1 MERPVEV
8 RDVYRLSDVEGG
20 ISPQSINFKTVTME
34 SDKYLC
40 VRDQSGDQNSI
51 VIVEIANK
59 SASRHKMAA
68 ESAIMNPVSKV
79 LALKAG
85 TTLQIFNLDMR
96 TKMKSYNMPD
106 AVVYWRWISNQVIAL
121 VTATSVYHWSMEGS
135 SDPVKV
141 FDRLPELAET
151 QILNYRTDSSLSW
164 LILIGVA
171 KQPDGTLK
179 GVMQL
184 TLLEKNTSKILDG
197 HAACFMDATMPS
209 GEKACL
215 MCVAS
220 NSAQG
225 GRLLIM
231 EVPVGAKQETTFERK
246 IQGVSFS
253 SPNDFPV
260 AVQASAKHG
269 LIYLVTRTGYL
280 YLFDVFTATLIYSD
294 MVTQEP
300 IFVTSPEEKT
310 NGLLGVSTSG
320 KLMSIHVN
328 ENTIVRYI
336 HQNLGNYELAV
347 GIAARADLGGADE
360 LFTEKFTALLQ
371 QMNIQEAVQLVAKAP
386 RGLLRTRETINKL
399 QAIPQLPGQQP
410 ALSVYFKYLL
420 EKGSLN
426 AFEAVELA
434 RIVLQK
440 PGGAPY
446 IKKLM
451 EESKL
456 EESEDLGDILQQHDS
471 DLALKIYF
479 KAAAH
484 LKVINVLLQRG
495 EFAKVVQYCGRVNY
509 SPDWS
514 VLLANLINVNPDAA
528 VQFATHLHDQMPDG
542 PPLNPNSV
550 IDMFVSRHLIKQVT
564 AYLLEILKGN
574 KEEDAA
580 LQTRLLETNLQFSP
594 PQVADQILAQ
604 CGFSHYDALKI
615 ANLCEKA
622 QLYQRAL
629 ENYAN
634 AGKQNPDA
642 QIIPHIRRVIINTHA
657 IAPEWLVDFFGGLS
671 AQDSLDCLKE
681 LLNHNARQNFKVCV
695 QVATKYSDEL
705 GASELIE
712 LFLGFK
718 AYEALYYY
726 LGSIVNYSNDPEV
739 HFRYIEA
746 ATMVGQ
752 YSEVER
758 VTRESTVYEPERT
771 KNFLKEKKLADLWPL
786 VNVCDQHD
794 YLDELVKYL
803 YDTQNLKYVDMY
815 VQKKNP
821 LKTPYVVGALLDCD
835 ANEDYIKTL
844 IMSVGNMCPIEPLVD
859 EVEKRNRIR
868 LIQNWLEARQSEGNQ
883 EAALHNALGKIYID
897 SNQNVERF
905 LQQNQ
910 FYDPKVLGKYC
921 ENRDPNMAYVA
932 YEKGQCD
939 YELVE
944 LTSKNCMFKQQSR
957 YLVKRQDAELWAHVL
972 KEDDDTRRQLV
983 DQVVQTALP
992 ETNDPE
998 ELSTTVKA
1006 FMEANLPHELTELLE
1021 KIVLH
1026 GNSEFKQNRYLQN
1039 LLLLTAIT
1047 QYERSS
1053 KAEDANEG
1061 ALLSQ
1066 RGRVMEYIQRLNG
1079 YDSTDIATLAVG
1091 AELYEEA
1098 FTVYKKFDCNV
1109 QAIKVLLEMLNAVD
1123 RATEFAERVNE
1134 NDVWSVLG
1142 NAQLKLSMIT
1152 EAVGCFL
1159 KAADAS
1165 NFQEV
1170 IDAAE
1175 NTECYADLV
1184 KYLNMARNDG
1194 GKKEAA
1200 VDTELVY
1207 AYAKTDRL
1215 ADLEEFITGPNVA
1228 QIQYTADRCFNE
1240 NLFEAAKILYTNV
1253 GNFAR
1258 LAITLVRLQQFYAA
1272 VDAAQ
1277 KANSIKTWKE
1287 VMEACVDAEEF
1298 RLAQMAALQIV
1309 VQPDE
1314 LEDVVKFYETKGY
1327 FDELM
1332 SLMKAGLGLDRAHM
1346 GMFTELGVLY
1356 AKYKPSK
1363 LMEHIKLF
1371 HRRINVHKLIRFCE
1385 KLHHW
1390 AEARFLYTHND
1401 EYDSAAKL
1409 MMEHPIEAWDHE
1421 VYKETIVKCSSLE
1434 LCYQSIH
1441 FYIETQPT
1449 HLTDLL
1455 GTIQNRVDHERV
1467 VHEVKKE
1474 NQLPLAKQ
1482 YLENVQEANLRQVN
1496 EAVNSLYIEEEDY
1509 ESLRLS
1515 IDQFDN
1521 FDQIGLAEQLRKHEL
1536 LEFRRVSSALYK
1548 RNKRWQQSVE
1558 LSKADKIYKDALQTV
1573 AESEDHDLAEELM
1586 RFFVDN
1592 EQYECFS
1599 ACLYVCYDLIRP
1611 DVALELGWRHNKF
1624 DMIMPYMIQV
1634 FKEYGE
1640 KINSLEKK
1648 VEERAQQQGAQQQA
1662 GVDPTMMGGGYGGY
1676 GGMGAPLQLQY

>member
-1 MERPVEV
+1 MDKPVTVEEKL
-8 RDVYRLSDVEGG
+8 RLSDAD
-20 ISPQSINFKTVTME
+20 ISPQAINFKTLTME
-34 SDKYLC
+34 SDKFVC
-40 VRDQSGDQNSI
+40 VRDTTGDQNSI
-51 VIVEIANK
+51 VIVDVPTKQNN
-59 SASRHKMAA
+59 RHKMAA

-121 VTATSVYHWSMEGS
+121 VTATSVYHWSMDGTSE
-135 SDPVKV
+135 PTKV

-151 QILNYRTDSSLSW
+151 QILNYCTDSSLSW

-197 HAACFMDATMPS
+197 HAACFVDATLPS

-253 SPNDFPV
+253 SPQDFPV
-260 AVQASAKHG
+260 AVQASGKHG
-269 LIYLVTRTGYL
+269 LLYLVTRTGYL
-280 YLFDVFTATLIYSD
+280 YLFDIFTSTLIYSD
-294 MVTQEP
+294 MITQDP
-300 IFVTSPEEKT
+300 IFVTAPEEAT
-310 NGLLGVSTSG
+310 HGFLGVSTSG
-320 KLMSIHVN
+320 KLLSVHVN
-328 ENTIVRYI
+328 ENSIVRYI
-336 HQNLGNYELAV
+336 QQSLGNYELAL

-360 LFTEKFTALLQ
+360 LFTEKFNSLLT
-371 QMNIQEAVQLVAKAP
+371 QMNITEAVQMVAKAP

-399 QAIPQLPGQQP
+399 QAIPQLPGQPP

-420 EKGSLN
+420 EKGGLN

-434 RIVLQK
+434 RVVLQK
-440 PGGAPY
+440 PGGSPY

-451 EESKL
+451 EEEKL
-456 EESEDLGDILQQHDS
+456 EESEELGDVLQPHDA

-479 KAAAH
+479 KASAH

-495 EFAKVVQYCGRVNY
+495 EFPKVVAYCSRVNY
-509 SPDWS
+509 QAEWGQ
-514 VLLANLINVNPDAA
+514 LLNNLINMNPDAA
-528 VQFATHLHDQMPDG
+528 VQFATHLHEQMDAA
-542 PPLNPNSV
+542 LDPNKV

-564 AYLLEILKGN
+564 AYLLEILKGD
-574 KEEDAA
+574 KEDDAA

-594 PQVADQILAQ
+594 PQVADQILGQ
-604 CGFSHYDALKI
+604 CGFTHYDALKI

-634 AGKQNPDA
+634 AAKQQPDS
-642 QIIPHIRRVIINTHA
+642 QTIPHIRRVIINTHA

-705 GASELIE
+705 GAGELIE

-726 LGSIVNYSNDPEV
+726 LGSIVNYSNDPDV

-835 ANEDYIKTL
+835 ANEDYVKTL

-859 EVEKRNRIR
+859 EVEKRNRLR

-883 EAALHNALGKIYID
+883 EASLHNALGKIYID
-897 SNQNVERF
+897 TNQNVERF
-905 LQQNQ
+905 LNQNQ
-910 FYDPKVLGKYC
+910 FYDSKVLGKYC

-932 YEKGQCD
+932 YERGQCD

-944 LTSKNCMFKQQSR
+944 LTAKNCMFKQQAR
-957 YLVKRQDAELWAHVL
+957 YLVKRQDTELWAHVL
-972 KEDDDTRRQLV
+972 QNDDDTRRQLV

-1026 GNSEFKQNRYLQN
+1026 GNSEFKNNRYLQN

-1053 KAEDANEG
+1053 KAENADEG
-1061 ALLSQ
+1061 DLLSQ
-1066 RGRVMEYIQRLNG
+1066 RGRVMEYIQRLSG

-1142 NAQLKLSMIT
+1142 NAQLKLSMIP
-1152 EAVGCFL
+1152 EAVDCFL
-1159 KAADAS
+1159 KATDAS
-1165 NFQEV
+1165 NFNDV
-1170 IDAAE
+1170 IEAAE
-1175 NTECYADLV
+1175 ANSCFNELV
-1184 KYLNMARNDG
+1184 KYLTMARGDAQ
-1194 GKKEAA
+1194 KKEAA
-1200 VDTELVY
+1200 IDTELVY

-1215 ADLEEFITGPNVA
+1215 ADLEEFITGPNIA

-1240 NLFEAAKILYTNV
+1240 SLFDAAKILYTNV

-1258 LAITLVRLQQFYAA
+1258 LAITLVRLQQYYAA

-1277 KANSIKTWKE
+1277 KANSTKTWKE

-1371 HRRINVHKLIRFCE
+1371 HRRINVHKLIRICE

-1401 EYDSAAKL
+1401 EYDAAAKL

-1467 VHEVKKE
+1467 VHEVKKD
-1474 NQLPLAKQ
+1474 NHLPLAKQ

-1521 FDQIGLAEQLRKHEL
+1521 FDQIGLAEQLKKHEL
-1536 LEFRRVSSALYK
+1536 LEFRRVASALYK
-1548 RNKRWQQSVE
+1548 RNKRWQQSIE
-1558 LSKADKIYKDALQTV
+1558 LSKSDKIYKDAIATV
-1573 AESEDHDLAEELM
+1573 ADSHDMDLAEELV

-1599 ACLYVCYDLIRP
+1599 ASLYVCYDLIRP
-1611 DVALELGWRHNKF
+1611 DVALELGWRHKKF

-1640 KINSLEKK
+1640 KIADLEKK
-1648 VEERAQQQGAQQQA
+1648 VESQAQGAQQA
-1662 GVDPTMMGGGYGGY
+1662 GVDAGGMMGGQGVNPWGYAGQ
-1676 GGMGAPLQLQY
+1676 LQLQ